1 MPTEVARVT
10 AGVELGILE
19 LSVLEIDRDTLPTET
34 REAIV
39 ATHPRPDFNRRILH
53 AVHAGSAHRPRVMFG
68 NVKADVLDRFEEG
81 YTRPDFV
88 RIIEDSPWPQ

>member
-1 MPTEVARVT
+1 MARVT
-10 AGVELGILE
+10 AGVELG
-19 LSVLEIDRDTLPTET
+19 VLEIRCDTLPTET

-39 ATHPRPDFNRRILH
+39 AAHPRPDFKRRILH
-53 AVHAGSAHRPRVMFG
+53 AFHADLAHRPQTTFG

-88 RIIEDSPWPQ
+88 RIIEDSPWPE